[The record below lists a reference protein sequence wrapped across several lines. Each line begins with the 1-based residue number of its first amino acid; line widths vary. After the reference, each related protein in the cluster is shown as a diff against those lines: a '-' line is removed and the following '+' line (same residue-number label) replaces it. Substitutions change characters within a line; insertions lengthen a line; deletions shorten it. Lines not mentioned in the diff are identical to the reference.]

1 LSMTSLSEREIT
13 RYNRQMMV
21 ADWGEEGQEK
31 LKGATVFI
39 AGMGGLGCPVSI
51 YLAVAGVGQM
61 RICDVDRIELSNLN
75 RQIHY
80 TEGDVGQLKA
90 ETAAARLRET
100 NPEVDVVS
108 FTDFI
113 DADNIGEI
121 AGEADL
127 VVDCLDNFETR
138 YLLNGFCIEKGIPLV
153 HGAVWGLSGQV
164 AFLHP
169 PETPC
174 LQCIF
179 PEPSPKAVFPVLG
192 VTPGLTGCLQAMEA
206 LKYLTGVGRN
216 VENRLL
222 MFDGEEMDWRS
233 FKIRRVPNCPACKN
247 L

>member
-1 LSMTSLSEREIT
+1 MTSLSEREIT

-31 LKGATVFI
+31 LKRSTVFI

-51 YLAVAGVGQM
+51 YLAVAGVGRM
-61 RICDVDRIELSNLN
+61 RICDADRVELSNLN

-80 TEGDVGQLKA
+80 TEKDVGQFKA
-90 ETAAARLRET
+90 ESAAARLREI
-100 NPEVDVVS
+100 NPEVDIAS

-113 DADNIGEI
+113 DADTIGKI
-121 AGEADL
+121 AGAADL
-127 VVDCLDNFETR
+127 VIDCLDNFETR
-138 YLLNGFCIEKGIPLV
+138 YLLNGFCIEGGIPLV

-164 AFLHP
+164 TFLRP

-179 PEPSPKAVFPVLG
+179 PEPPPKSVFPVVG
-192 VTPGLTGCLQAMEA
+192 ATPGLIGCLQAMEG
-206 LKYLTGVGRN
+206 LKYLAGVGRN
-216 VENRLL
+216 AENRLL

-233 FKIRRVPNCPACKN
+233 FKVRRRSDCPACGG